1 MMGLCVNAVTVALSC
16 VLFCLSACAETQ
28 GPVVKAALGALR
40 GRYVGVKGQEADVQ
54 AFMGV
59 PFAKPP
65 VGPLR
70 FSAPQPADGWEGVRE
85 ATKEPDMCLQNKEL
99 LEDMMTFLSMKV
111 ELPDVSED
119 CLYLNVFAPSHAA
132 PGSDLPVMVWIH
144 GGGFTSGAATIY
156 DGSALAAYQDVVV
169 VVLQYRLGLLGFLS
183 TGDGAVPGNLGLLDQ
198 VEALRWVQQNVR
210 AFGGDPG
217 LVTVFGESA
226 GGISVSL
233 LTISPMSAG
242 LFKHAIAQS
251 GTAAM
256 ELLVSDQSPLMAQM
270 VANALGCDASPEK
283 ITRCLKNMDS
293 NAFLALM
300 TDPTLR
306 FPVTVDGLFLT
317 DKVNKIYRD
326 HQIPPIPFMTGLNND
341 EGGWLL
347 PSMFCPPN
355 WTEGMDSEQTMAI
368 LGVFLP
374 EPKDKPLLD
383 ILEEEYLGTTE
394 DRNEIR
400 KGFTKLLGDMIFTIP
415 GITTAKAHRDA
426 GAPVYLYQ
434 YHHAPQFLKEKRP
447 SFVGADHG
455 DEIFL
460 VMGFCFTTT
469 YDQMAGACT
478 AEELQLSKL
487 LMSYWGNFAR
497 TGSPG
502 GPGLV
507 PWPQYGPQ
515 ENYLSIDMKQEVQ
528 QHLASDVFTFFTK
541 TIPEKLSAAQKKN
554 NGQSEHPEL

>member
-1 MMGLCVNAVTVALSC
+1 MMVLCVNAVTVALSC
-16 VLFCLSACAETQ
+16 ALFCLSACAETQ
-28 GPVVKAALGALR
+28 GPVVKATLGALR

-85 ATKEPDMCLQNKEL
+85 ATKEPNMCLQSKEL
-99 LEDMMTFLSMKV
+99 LEGLMTFLSIKV

-144 GGGFTSGAATIY
+144 GGAFTSGTATIY
-156 DGSALAAYQDVVV
+156 EGSALAAYQDVVV
-169 VVLQYRLGLLGFLS
+169 VVLQYRLGMLGFLS

-198 VEALRWVQQNVR
+198 VEALRWVQQNIR

-217 LVTVFGESA
+217 LVTIFGESA

-251 GTAAM
+251 GTAGL
-256 ELLVSDQSPLMAQM
+256 ELLVSDQAPLMTQM
-270 VANALGCDASPEK
+270 VANKLGCDASPET

-326 HQIPPIPFMTGLNND
+326 HQILPIPFMTGLNSD

-355 WTEGMDSEQTMAI
+355 WTEGMDREQAMAI
-368 LGVFLP
+368 MGVFHP

-400 KGFTKLLGDMIFTIP
+400 KGFTKLLGDMIFTVP

-434 YHHAPQFLKEKRP
+434 FHHAPHFLKEKRP

-469 YDQMAGACT
+469 HGQLAGACT

-502 GPGLV
+502 SPGLV

-515 ENYLSIDMKQEVQ
+515 ENYLSIDMKQEVR
-528 QHLASDVFTFFTK
+528 QHLASDVYAFFTK

-554 NGQSEHPEL
+554 GQSEHPEL

>member
-16 VLFCLSACAETQ
+16 VLFYLSACAETQ
-28 GPVVKAALGALR
+28 GPVVKATLGALR

-85 ATKEPDMCLQNKEL
+85 ATKEPNMCLQNKEL
-99 LEDMMTFLSMKV
+99 LEGLMTFLSMKV

-132 PGSDLPVMVWIH
+132 PGTDLPVMVWIH
-144 GGGFTSGAATIY
+144 GGGFTSGAATVY
-156 DGSALAAYQDVVV
+156 EGSALAANQDVVV
-169 VVLQYRLGLLGFLS
+169 VVLQYRLGLLGFFS

-198 VEALRWVQQNVR
+198 VEALRWVQQNIR

-226 GGISVSL
+226 GGNSVSL
-233 LTISPMSAG
+233 LTISPLSAG

-251 GTAAM
+251 GTAA
-256 ELLVSDQSPLMAQM
+256 LKNLVSDQSPLMTQM

-283 ITRCLKNMDS
+283 ITRCLKNMDT
-293 NAFLALM
+293 NALLAL
-300 TDPTLR
+300 TKDPTLG
-306 FPVTVDGLFLT
+306 FPVTVDGFFLT

-326 HQIPPIPFMTGLNND
+326 HQVPPIPFMTGLNSD

-347 PSMFCPPN
+347 PSMLCPPN
-355 WTEGMDSEQTMAI
+355 WTEGMDREQTMAI
-368 LGVFLP
+368 LGVFHP
-374 EPKDKPLLD
+374 ELKDKPIRDLM
-383 ILEEEYLGTTE
+383 EEEYLGTTE

-400 KGFTKLLGDMIFTIP
+400 KVFTKLLGDMIFTIP
-415 GITTAKAHRDA
+415 AIITAKAHRDA

-434 YHHAPQFLKEKRP
+434 YHHVPQFLKEKRP

-455 DEIFL
+455 DEMIL
-460 VMGFCFTTT
+460 VLGFCFTTQT
-469 YDQMAGACT
+469 QLTGACT

-515 ENYLSIDMKQEVQ
+515 ENYLSIDMKQEVR
-528 QHLASDVFTFFTK
+528 QHLASDVYTFFTK

-554 NGQSEHPEL
+554 GQSEHPEL